1 MLADDATFGQD
12 DLEVIH
18 TESRYDGF
26 FKIQSLKLRHRL
38 FAGGWGPELNRELF
52 VRGSATCLLPY
63 DPEQDAVVLC
73 EQFRVGAIRE
83 GMSPWLLE
91 LVAGMNDPGES
102 PQQVA
107 IREAEEEAGL
117 KIRVLKPICQY
128 FPSPGGSSEWI
139 DLFCGLVS
147 VAGVGGIHGLE
158 EEGEDIRVHVM
169 SRQDAYG
176 LVKSG
181 AINNAASIIG
191 LQWLELNHEQLQHEW
206 LNLT

>member
-1 MLADDATFGQD
+1 MLADKAAFGQD
-12 DLEVIH
+12 DVEVTQ

-26 FKIQSLKLRHRL
+26 FKIQSLTLKHKQ
-38 FAGGWGPELNRELF
+38 FAGGWGPELTRELF
-52 VRGSATCLLPY
+52 VRGNATCLLPY
-63 DPEQDAVVLC
+63 DPQQDAVVLC
-73 EQFRVGAIRE
+73 EQFRVGAVNI
-83 GMSPWLLE
+83 GKSPWLLE

-102 PQQVA
+102 PEQVA

-117 KIRVLKPICQY
+117 QVKMLKPICQY

-158 EEGEDIRVHVM
+158 EEGEDIRVHVL
-169 SRQDAYG
+169 SRAEAFE

-181 AINNAASIIG
+181 EINNAASIIG
-191 LQWLELNHEQLQHEW
+191 LQWLELNYAQLQQEW
-206 LNLT
+206 LTLV